1 MCAACKRMYIWTD
14 CEWVCGQVDQA
25 KVVIWM
31 MWIVVLFLGE
41 VVGIHEPL
49 GWMRHI
55 LTPITFIRAEV
66 GGEPAPG
73 LFEMVFGH
81 PKSKVTEAAAAEAET
96 KKTK

>member
-1 MCAACKRMYIWTD
+1 VRI
-14 CEWVCGQVDQA
+14 QVDQA

-31 MWIVVLFLGE
+31 MWIVVLLLGE
-41 VVGIHEPL
+41 VVGIQEPL
-49 GWMRHI
+49 SWMRHV

-73 LFEMVFGH
+73 LFEKIFGQ
-81 PKSKVTEAAAAEAET
+81 PKSKVAEAAAAAATDTET